1 MKFGEKPISKC
12 IGDLLVH
19 SVKLPDGKLPK
30 GTSLSKAHIQK
41 LRSVGITS
49 ILVASLEE
57 GDVDENL
64 AAKLLSNA
72 FKKIGFQLSA
82 PATGR
87 VNFIA
92 EKLSIARLDVEK
104 IKRLNEI
111 DEAITFAT
119 VLPDQLLVKGQMLAT
134 LKIIPYAVSQNS
146 IDEALNLIASS
157 VLLSCQNLISLNF
170 SLIQTKFEDTKSSIL
185 IATENVT
192 RARLAQLDC
201 SLVDCQIVDHTSMNV
216 SKAMI
221 RAREQGAQAFLLC
234 GASAIADRLDVLPEA
249 LRLVGGEI
257 IHIGLPVDPGNLS
270 MVGEWDGMVVL
281 GMPGCARSSK
291 LNGLDWLLQKT
302 LAGVKLDKSELSGM
316 AVGGLLADIAS
327 RPLPR
332 KLIHK
337 NSSTENKIAGII
349 LAAGSSTRMGVEN
362 KLLLPLNNG
371 MTMISWIVKTFL
383 NSKIDNLF
391 VVTGFQEKEVR
402 RALTGLN
409 VKFIHNP
416 SYETGQASSVTVAI
430 ENLPEQYDSALI
442 GLADMPFVTA
452 ELIDRLIESH
462 NLLPKPETR
471 ITLPLI
477 NGERSNPVIWGK
489 AFFDELQNISG
500 DQGGRQIL
508 SAYLS
513 AINGVSWE
521 KMQIA
526 EDIDIPEDRNKLSSI
541 Y

>member
-201 SLVDCQIVDHTSMNV
+201 SLVDCQI
-216 SKAMI
+216 
-221 RAREQGAQAFLLC
+221 
-234 GASAIADRLDVLPEA
+234 ADRLDVLPEA

-257 IHIGLPVDPGNLS
+257 IHVGLPVDPGNLS

-337 NSSTENKIAGII
+337 KSSTENKIAGII

-541 Y
+541 H